1 MGKEQSKLSATSVS
15 VAGGASKALE
25 HAISTK
31 ELAEVQKTILLEY
44 PFLENVYESML
55 LTDNRLPDCPIVFAN
70 DQVRLS
76 LLLFPSFSPPGPLRA
91 LLLFPSVLCR
101 IANVLSADKRRLAPP
116 LSLGLCSLRG

>member
-1 MGKEQSKLSATSVS
+1 MGKEQSKLSASSMGPVS
-15 VAGGASKALE
+15 GASKALE

-70 DQVRLS
+70 DQVRLLPS
-76 LLLFPSFSPPGPLRA
+76 FLFCLPLRLCCPLTHSLPLLL
-91 LLLFPSVLCR
+91 VLT
-101 IANVLSADKRRLAPP
+101 V
-116 LSLGLCSLRG
+116 